1 DDLGVGAGVGEK
13 AHRERWVGS
22 GQWPVMTAARPRR
35 APERSAAGE
44 YNTAGSRPDNR
55 RRASGGG
62 KSGLRRAVCQL
73 TAGRREPTES
83 ATENEPPKSRKGPAR
98 VKRCGKSAPRPWQ
111 QGRHGKP
118 HTEQGQIGKVGS
130 PQQCAALTRGPRAF
144 RVGCWRR
151 RVTAVLEE
159 WLSRRRKALDRTRLI
174 GRLPTFF
181 HGRTPGVPPA
191 CRNPVRPPPGLHRAS
206 RPGKFPQ
213 RTTPGGPAAGI
224 YFN

>member
-1 DDLGVGAGVGEK
+1 MGSFICVHSRSFADCLAGQGA
-13 AHRERWVGS
+13 
-22 GQWPVMTAARPRR
+22 
-35 APERSAAGE
+35 
-44 YNTAGSRPDNR
+44 YNTPGSRPDNR

-118 HTEQGQIGKVGS
+118 HTEQGQIGKDG
-130 PQQCAALTRGPRAF
+130 CAEMRGPTRGPRAF

-159 WLSRRRKALDRTRLI
+159 WLSRHRKVPDRTRLI
-174 GRLPTFF
+174 GRLPTFP
-181 HGRTPGVPPA
+181 HGGARIFQAPHISP
-191 CRNPVRPPPGLHRAS
+191 RSGL
-206 RPGKFPQ
+206 Q
-213 RTTPGGPAAGI
+213 EAGSAP
-224 YFN
+224 FAG